1 MRALPCDN
9 ATMEALQQ
17 YFTEPME
24 NSAEKIVPFS
34 SATKYSGVVL
44 AGKAYVVGAPEFVLR
59 QDYAA
64 VQGTI
69 EVFLEKGYRV
79 LVFAEYEGNLDGKEL
94 TENATPIAFI
104 LLNNAIREGAMD
116 TFRYFSK
123 RGVEVKVIFRGQ
135 SGHGIGDCKESGNPP
150 CGKTGGR
157 SNVENSGGS
166 AEGSKKIHGVRQ
178 GDTGAETS
186 SGAGIKR
193 AGKDRGNDRR
203 RRERYSCVKR
213 CRLQHCDG
221 IRQ

>member
-123 RGVEVKVIFRGQ
+123 RGVEVKVI
-135 SGHGIGDCKESGNPP
+135 SGDNPV
-150 CGKTGGR
+150 TV
-157 SNVENSGGS
+157 SEI
-166 AEGSKKIHGVRQ
+166 AKK
-178 GDTGAETS
+178 
-186 SGAGIKR
+186 AGIR
-193 AGKDRGNDRR
+193 HAENRWTQQR
-203 RRERYSCVKR
+203 
-213 CRLQHCDG
+213 
-221 IRQ
+221 

>member
-1 MRALPCDN
+1 M
-9 ATMEALQQ
+9 
-17 YFTEPME
+17 
-24 NSAEKIVPFS
+24 
-34 SATKYSGVVL
+34 
-44 AGKAYVVGAPEFVLR
+44 
-59 QDYAA
+59 
-64 VQGTI
+64 
-69 EVFLEKGYRV
+69 

-123 RGVEVKVIFRGQ
+123 RGVEVKVI
-135 SGHGIGDCKESGNPP
+135 SGDNPVTVSEIAKKAGIRHAEKQVDAATL
-150 CGKTGGR
+150 KTADAVR
-157 SNVENSGGS
+157 K
-166 AEGSKKIHGVRQ
+166 AAKIHGVRQ

-221 IRQ
+221 VRQ